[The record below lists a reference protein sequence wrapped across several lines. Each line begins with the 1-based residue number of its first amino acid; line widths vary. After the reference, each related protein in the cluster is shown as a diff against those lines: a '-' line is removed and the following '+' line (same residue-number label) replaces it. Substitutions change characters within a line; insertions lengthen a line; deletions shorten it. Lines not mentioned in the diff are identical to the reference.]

1 MAPGSGRDFNCTWP
15 GCNKSFN
22 RKSDLCR
29 HYRIHTNERPYHCN
43 HEDCKKSFIQRSA
56 LTVHVR
62 THTGEKPHSCD
73 YEGCGKAFS
82 DSSSLARH
90 RRIHTGKR
98 PYICQEPTCERSFC
112 RKTTLTKH
120 HEKTHG
126 AAASRTSSEDP
137 ASDQEYHPPVAISA
151 PHESYILPQAHFAF
165 TTTLPPHH
173 NYYPHQNVQI
183 TSVPIHEQ
191 SPVVA
196 TSVPVTLSADI
207 PHVQQL
213 YMHYQQQQQR
223 YDYQRHGYIQPEY
236 QQPYSQAPVVESTPV
251 TAISQESDHDEYKHA
266 RFLSQPEGADWGF
279 LGVG

>member
-73 YEGCGKAFS
+73 HEGCGKAFS

-137 ASDQEYHPPVAISA
+137 ASDQEYHPPVAISL
-151 PHESYILPQAHFAF
+151 PHEPYILPQAHFGF

-207 PHVQQL
+207 PHVQQP
-213 YMHYQQQQQR
+213 YMHYQQQQR
-223 YDYQRHGYIQPEY
+223 YDYPRHGYIQPEY
-236 QQPYSQAPVVESTPV
+236 QQPYTQAPVVESTPV
-251 TAISQESDHDEYKHA
+251 TATFQASHHDEYKHT
-266 RFLSQPEGADWGF
+266 RFLSQPEGTDWGF